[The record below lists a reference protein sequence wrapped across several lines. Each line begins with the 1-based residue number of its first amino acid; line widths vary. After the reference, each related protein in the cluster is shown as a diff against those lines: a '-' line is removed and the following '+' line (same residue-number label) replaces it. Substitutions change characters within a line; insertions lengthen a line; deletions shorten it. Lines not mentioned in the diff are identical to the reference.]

1 MLEQGS
7 MYFFLAGCRLYA
19 GTIVIVTSASWSTE
33 SKLYSVWPVK
43 KEDLRSHCLFKKK
56 KKPTTKNMVPGSL
69 LITVFCFGFEAGAW
83 IQFWRCQM

>member
-1 MLEQGS
+1 MLEKGS

-56 KKPTTKNMVPGSL
+56 KSQQQKTWFQAVS
-69 LITVFCFGFEAGAW
+69 
-83 IQFWRCQM
+83 